1 MNYDYEQSDFSKCI
15 LAGVFSGL
23 AATVTN
29 LTYNYFYR
37 DHTKYTPSGIVN
49 ITTIIFGTMLLF
61 IICSYLYFVLS
72 KAMKSGTMIY
82 TILFAGLT
90 LLGLWAILGGQHE
103 AGSLLATDFK
113 GLIMGMEIISG
124 ALLTFFIPFLMKHQ
138 SIFI

>member
-49 ITTIIFGTMLLF
+49 ITTIIFGTMILF
-61 IICSYLYFVLS
+61 ILCSNLYYALS
-72 KAMKSGTMIY
+72 KAMKSGSVIYMI
-82 TILFAGLT
+82 IFAALT
-90 LLGLWAILGGQHE
+90 LLGLWAIMGGGHE
-103 AGSLLATDFK
+103 TGSLLASDFK
-113 GLIMGMEIISG
+113 GLILGMEIICG
-124 ALLTFFIPFLMKHQ
+124 ALLTFFIPYLMKHQ